1 MGEFK
6 YVKPVKV
13 SLRDHPDLDEKWLED
28 RIAADPA
35 ILGLGDL
42 ELRDRQKAQPRA
54 GRLDLLLQDPDTY
67 RRYEVEIQLGKSDE
81 SHIIRTIEY
90 WDIERKRYP
99 QYDHCAV
106 IVAEDITS
114 RFLNVIG
121 LFNGQI
127 PIIAVQMNALKVGD
141 NLTLAFTTVLD
152 ELTLAYEKEEDGD
165 EVTDRRY
172 WESKASKDT
181 VTIADDLLELIHG
194 FAPMFELN
202 YKKHY
207 IGLAENGR
215 ANNFAAMRPKK
226 KNNLN
231 LEIKLKRSDEI
242 DTKLEEADLDLLTYK
257 LRWSVYHIRLRKNDI
272 EKHSDVLTWLL
283 QSAYD
288 EKLS

>member
-1 MGEFK
+1 MHDSQSDQSAETSDSRVLWGCLSVWIGIGGALAF
-6 YVKPVKV
+6 
-13 SLRDHPDLDEKWLED
+13 
-28 RIAADPA
+28 A
-35 ILGLGDL
+35 
-42 ELRDRQKAQPRA
+42 
-54 GRLDLLLQDPDTY
+54 
-67 RRYEVEIQLGKSDE
+67 LGKSDE
-81 SHIIRTIEY
+81 KHIIRTIEY

-127 PIIAVQMNALKVGD
+127 PIIAVQMNALKVAD
-141 NLTLAFTTVLD
+141 HLTLAFTTVLD
-152 ELTLAYEKEEDGD
+152 ELTLAYEGEEDRD
-165 EVTDRRY
+165 EVTDRQY

-194 FAPMFELN
+194 FAPMFVLN
-202 YKKHY
+202 YTKHY
-207 IGLAENGR
+207 IGLAKNGR
-215 ANNFAAMRPKK
+215 ANNFAVMKPKK
-226 KNNLN
+226 KNLN